1 MPPIWPFKKKKE
13 MEHEID
19 EAPPAP
25 VVYKRGED
33 PNARAAVEADAGAYK
48 DALALFGDGSSKV
61 NAATDQSVHYD
72 GVTASSNDGAP
83 AQNVNS
89 GRPDGSSSEEK
100 STDVE
105 AVGKTGPGAE
115 PLISGGAPAAEALD
129 EDEPVESTEESAI
142 EEDHQPEDAGDAEG
156 APTLK
161 LPLQLKSGGGQQ

>member
-1 MPPIWPFKKKKE
+1 LNPAGRSILMVHGCGETMPPIWPFKKKKE

-48 DALALFGDGSSKV
+48 DALALFGDGSSEV

-72 GVTASSNDGAP
+72 GVTASGNESVP
-83 AQNVNS
+83 AQSVNS

-105 AVGKTGPGAE
+105 AVAATSPTWVHHTDGYHYKQHADGSFE
-115 PLISGGAPAAEALD
+115 PTPHVKQADGSY
-129 EDEPVESTEESAI
+129 EPYS
-142 EEDHQPEDAGDAEG
+142 
-156 APTLK
+156 
-161 LPLQLKSGGGQQ
+161 